1 MMTFKL
7 KFPYSGCQDTPIAT
21 DAWALE
27 TEDLCTQYP
36 RASQLALDHV
46 TCRIPVG
53 ARIALVGNNGA
64 GKSTFIKTIAGLL
77 PATSG
82 TIQVYG
88 QAVGACYH
96 RVAYLPQRSQID
108 WAFPISVQRL
118 VLTGRYVHLGWLR
131 RPRATDIDLVSET
144 LDQLGLSALANRR
157 IGQLSGGQQQRTLLA
172 RALVQEADLLLL
184 DEPLTAV
191 DVDSQGLI
199 AEVFQQLQLQGKT
212 LIVATHDHDQIEQ
225 DFDGALYLQ
234 DGREIPLPST
244 LWSGLDLGGHV

>member
-1 MMTFKL
+1 MMTF
-7 KFPYSGCQDTPIAT
+7 KFPYSGCQDTPIAPA
-21 DAWALE
+21 AWALE
-27 TEDLCTQYP
+27 TEALCTQYP
-36 RASQLALDHV
+36 GTLQLALDRV
-46 TCRIPVG
+46 TCRIPIG

-64 GKSTFIKTIAGLL
+64 GKSTFIKIVAGLL
-77 PATSG
+77 PLSSG
-82 TIQVYG
+82 SLQVYG
-88 QAVGACYH
+88 QPVGACYH

-131 RPRATDIDLVSET
+131 RPKASDVELVSET
-144 LDQLGLSALANRR
+144 LDSLGLSALAARQ
-157 IGQLSGGQQQRTLLA
+157 IGELSGGQQQRTLLA

-191 DVDSQGLI
+191 DVDTQGLI
-199 AEVFQQLQLQGKT
+199 ANVFHQLQQQGKT

-234 DGREIPLPST
+234 DGREIPPPST